1 LPATSAG
8 GERQPATR
16 PGANGVVEL
25 TPFEFLDRLRDPRMS
40 GNCTLGRDP
49 RRREKNASDAGAGRF
64 EKPAPDARAAPPE
77 AHESLISRKT
87 VAEVPLTGL
96 FFIPSRGRIMA
107 PSPRQPNP
115 RSPGRGRSVARQAA
129 ESGVPSAIEGLGV
142 FYLGQRIDEPSA
154 GPTAEPVLIDA
165 KRFTTHAVCV
175 GMTGSGKTGLL
186 ISLIEEAALDG
197 IPTLVIDPKGD
208 LANVLLSFPNLAPA
222 DFLPWI
228 EPDAA
233 KREGISLE
241 DLAARTASKWGAG
254 LAASGQ
260 SGDRIRR
267 LHEAA
272 EMAVFTPGS
281 HAGRP
286 LAMLGSL
293 DPPDVNAT
301 DPEIRRERIESLVS
315 GILALVG
322 IDAEPGKSRE
332 HVLLSAIVDALWK
345 GGTKVDF
352 GTLVRAIPAPPIER
366 VGFLDLENFY
376 PAGDRFQLASK
387 LNTVAAAPG
396 FEAWLDGEPLDVGRL
411 LWTPAGKPRVAVVSI
426 AHLAD
431 PQRMAFVTLLAGA
444 AVSWMRSQGGTSS
457 LRALFLMDE
466 VFGYLPPT
474 ANPPSKT
481 PILTLLKQARAYG
494 LGVVLATQN
503 PVDLDYKGLSN
514 AGLWFLG
521 RLQTA
526 RDKARVLDGLEGAAA
541 SAGGTFDRGR
551 LDRMLS
557 GLEQRRFLMHSVH
570 GDEETLFQ
578 TRWTMAYLRG
588 PLLREEIRRLT
599 ALSPAAERPAA
610 TGPAVGAE
618 PGLPRP
624 AGGPRPILPPGVREV
639 FLAPEAV
646 VSAAAPIHYRP
657 AILGRARVRYARP
670 TARIEVDREVICM
683 APAGDALGESAWEAG
698 KQLAQPPRIEPGP
711 RAGGFAPL
719 PAGLTGPRGY
729 ATLAASLKS
738 HLGRTARLSA
748 WHAPAIDAYS
758 RPGENE
764 GEFRARIA
772 HRVKEWRDERI
783 EAVRSRHATKLA
795 GLADRI
801 ERARQKVEREKAEA
815 KNQSLQTYV
824 SIGTA
829 VIGALFG
836 RKKISATTIG
846 RAATSMRSASRA
858 TRQQAD
864 VAHAE
869 ESLTTL
875 EERRQQL
882 EEDVEMELDRIRLEA
897 SPDSV
902 ALEEI
907 DVPARKTDIAVDEVA
922 LAWVPATSFGRPQA
936 ERGAWG

>member
-1 LPATSAG
+1 MSKARKGVVSQQAETAGLPA
-8 GERQPATR
+8 
-16 PGANGVVEL
+16 
-25 TPFEFLDRLRDPRMS
+25 
-40 GNCTLGRDP
+40 
-49 RRREKNASDAGAGRF
+49 
-64 EKPAPDARAAPPE
+64 
-77 AHESLISRKT
+77 
-87 VAEVPLTGL
+87 
-96 FFIPSRGRIMA
+96 
-107 PSPRQPNP
+107 
-115 RSPGRGRSVARQAA
+115 
-129 ESGVPSAIEGLGV
+129 AIEGLGV
-142 FYLGQRIDEPSA
+142 FYLGQKVDERSG
-154 GPTAEPVLIDA
+154 GPTAEPLLVDA

-186 ISLIEEAALDG
+186 IGLIEEAALDG

-208 LANVLLSFPNLAPA
+208 LANVLLSFPELAPG
-222 DFLPWI
+222 DFLPWL

-233 KREGISLE
+233 KREGITLE
-241 DLAARTASKWGAG
+241 ALADRTAKKWSDG

-260 SGDRIRR
+260 SGARIRR
-267 LHEAA
+267 LHAA
-272 EMAVFTPGS
+272 ADMAVFTPGS
-281 HAGRP
+281 RSGRP

-293 DPPDVNAT
+293 DAPAAEIAA
-301 DPEIRRERIESLVS
+301 DPEARRERIESLVS

-322 IDAEPGKSRE
+322 IDAEPGTSRE
-332 HVLLSAIVDALWK
+332 HVLLSTIMDALWK
-345 GGTKVDF
+345 SGQKVDF

-366 VGFLDLENFY
+366 VGFLDLENFF
-376 PAGDRFQLASK
+376 PAGDRFQLASR

-411 LWTPAGKPRVAVVSI
+411 LWTPEGKPRVAVVSI

-457 LRALFLMDE
+457 LKALFLMDE
-466 VFGYLPPT
+466 VFGYVPPT

-481 PILTLLKQARAYG
+481 PILTLMKQARAYG

-551 LDRMLS
+551 LDRLLS

-570 GDEETLFQ
+570 GEEETLFQ

-599 ALSPAAERPAA
+599 AAAPAEPHAPPTAAA
-610 TGPAVGAE
+610 TGPGHARIV
-618 PGLPRP
+618 
-624 AGGPRPILPPGVREV
+624 AGGPRPILPPGIREV
-639 FLAPEAV
+639 FLAPEGPVDPDRGV
-646 VSAAAPIHYRP
+646 VYKP

-670 TARIEVDREVICM
+670 SPRIEVDREVIFM
-683 APAGDALGESAWEAG
+683 APAGDVLGESAWEA
-698 KQLAQPPRIEPGP
+698 AETFAEAPEVEPAPRQG
-711 RAGGFAPL
+711 AFAPL
-719 PAGLTGPRGY
+719 PPALSGPRGY
-729 ATLAASLKS
+729 SSLAASLKS
-738 HLGRTARLSA
+738 HLGRTSKLTA
-748 WHAPAIDAYS
+748 WRAPVIDAVS
-758 RPGENE
+758 RPGETE

-772 HRVKEWRDERI
+772 HRVKEWRDEQI
-783 EAVRSRHATKLA
+783 DAVRAKTATKLA
-795 GLADRI
+795 SLVDRI
-801 ERARQKVEREKAEA
+801 ERARQKVEKEKAEA

-869 ESLTTL
+869 ESLQTL
-875 EERRQQL
+875 EDRRQML
-882 EEDVEMELDRIRLEA
+882 EEEIEAELDRIRHEA
-897 SPDSV
+897 SADRI

-907 DVPARKTDIAVDEVA
+907 DIPARKTDIAVDAVA
-922 LAWVPATSFGRPQA
+922 LAWVPEPTA
-936 ERGAWG
+936 

>member
-1 LPATSAG
+1 MSKS
-8 GERQPATR
+8 RK
-16 PGANGVVEL
+16 GVV
-25 TPFEFLDRLRDPRMS
+25 S
-40 GNCTLGRDP
+40 QQ
-49 RRREKNASDAGAGRF
+49 
-64 EKPAPDARAAPPE
+64 
-77 AHESLISRKT
+77 
-87 VAEVPLTGL
+87 AET
-96 FFIPSRGRIMA
+96 A
-107 PSPRQPNP
+107 
-115 RSPGRGRSVARQAA
+115 
-129 ESGVPSAIEGLGV
+129 GVPAAIEGLGV
-142 FYLGQRIDEPSA
+142 FYLGQKVDERSG
-154 GPTAEPVLIDA
+154 GPTPEPLLVDA

-186 ISLIEEAALDG
+186 IGLIEEAALDG

-208 LANVLLSFPNLAPA
+208 LANVLLSFPELAPG
-222 DFLPWI
+222 DFLPWL

-233 KREGISLE
+233 KREGITLESLAE
-241 DLAARTASKWGAG
+241 RTAKKWSDG

-260 SGDRIRR
+260 SGERIRR
-267 LHEAA
+267 LHAA
-272 EMAVFTPGS
+272 ADMAVFTPGS
-281 HAGRP
+281 RSGRP

-293 DPPDVNAT
+293 DAPAAEIAA
-301 DPEIRRERIESLVS
+301 DPEARRERIESLVS

-322 IDAEPGKSRE
+322 IDAEPGTSRE
-332 HVLLSAIVDALWK
+332 HVLLSTIMDALWK
-345 GGTKVDF
+345 SGQKVDF

-366 VGFLDLENFY
+366 VGFLDLENFF
-376 PAGDRFQLASK
+376 PAGDRFQLASR

-411 LWTPAGKPRVAVVSI
+411 LWTPEGKPRVAVVSI

-431 PQRMAFVTLLAGA
+431 AQRMAFVTLLAGA

-457 LRALFLMDE
+457 LKALFLMDE
-466 VFGYLPPT
+466 VFGYVPPT

-481 PILTLLKQARAYG
+481 PILTLMKQARAYG

-551 LDRMLS
+551 LDRLLS

-570 GDEETLFQ
+570 GEEETLFQ

-599 ALSPAAERPAA
+599 AAAPAEPHAPAAATTG
-610 TGPAVGAE
+610 TGPGH
-618 PGLPRP
+618 PRTF
-624 AGGPRPILPPGVREV
+624 AGGPRPILPPGIREV
-639 FLAPEAV
+639 FLAPDGPVDPDRGV
-646 VSAAAPIHYRP
+646 VYKP

-670 TARIEVDREVICM
+670 SPRIEVDREVIFM
-683 APAGDALGESAWEAG
+683 APAGDVLGESAWEA
-698 KQLAQPPRIEPGP
+698 AETFAEAPEVEPAPRQGS
-711 RAGGFAPL
+711 FAPL
-719 PAGLTGPRGY
+719 PPALSGPRGY
-729 ATLAASLKS
+729 SSLAASLKT
-738 HLGRTARLSA
+738 HLGRTSKLTA
-748 WHAPAIDAYS
+748 WRAPAIDAVS
-758 RPGENE
+758 RPGETE

-772 HRVKEWRDERI
+772 HRVKEWRDEQI
-783 EAVRSRHATKLA
+783 DAVRTKTATKLA
-795 GLADRI
+795 GLVDRI
-801 ERARQKVEREKAEA
+801 ERARQKVEKEKAEA

-869 ESLTTL
+869 ESLQTL
-875 EERRQQL
+875 EERRQNL
-882 EEDVEMELDRIRLEA
+882 ETEIEAELDRIRREA
-897 SPDSV
+897 SADRI

-907 DVPARKTDIAVDEVA
+907 DIPARKTDIAVDAVA
-922 LAWVPATSFGRPQA
+922 LAWVPEPTA
-936 ERGAWG
+936 